1 MTHLPHL
8 SLVLGLAAASLP
20 AQTSFTSQTTQ
31 SLGDGCNTVSTGY
44 CKFLSLPTTLTAQFD
59 ASAGTVTLTLSAQE
73 HCGATVPVALLA
85 IGTQPAAIPLP
96 AFGPDC
102 VLRLAP
108 IVVLANGNDP
118 FVLPLPPGMTSLTF
132 LAQGA
137 ALSVDPVG
145 EAVVTT
151 SDALAIT
158 LQ

>member
-1 MTHLPHL
+1 MNHLLHVP
-8 SLVLGLAAASLP
+8 LVLGLAAAFLP
-20 AQTSFTSQTTQ
+20 AQSLFTSQTTQ
-31 SLGDGCNTVSTGY
+31 SLGDGCNAVSTGY
-44 CKFLSLPTTLTAQFD
+44 CKFLSQPTTLNAQFD
-59 ASAGTVTLTLSAQE
+59 ASAGTVTLTLNAPE

-85 IGTQPAAIPLP
+85 LGTQPSAILLP

-102 VLRLAP
+102 VLHLLP
-108 IVVLANGNDP
+108 ILVLANGNDP

-145 EAVVTT
+145 NAVVTT